1 MGQSITDSTTGSIRK
16 QDPAKMLPSKR
27 VSLFVILFLIPCV
40 VSFILPQ
47 PFRSLFESEAP
58 QSTERQSDLSD
69 QIIPVAIIA
78 FTASLFNSFVAMLFT
93 PQAATVNCT
102 YTGSNWHWGYEG
114 VYGAACWGTHYPACN
129 GVKQSPI
136 DIPAKYGG
144 LLPATEST
152 PLSMSGYAAVRF
164 GTFSNTGENYGK
176 YQMDRWYG
184 YYGYGHGYGYGK
196 RDAEEDDDR
205 VSNGIFKNNGH
216 TAQLDAISPLGAT
229 QGILSGGQLSANYQ
243 ILQLHFHW
251 GANDAQGSEHTVDGK
266 KYPLELHVVH
276 TKVGDPNP
284 VYNPKGLSVTG
295 FFFELDGDNTNTAL
309 APLTNALS
317 NITVSDS
324 QVSFAA
330 VGFSLVDLLKPVA
343 PIDGATRTSRYSTY
357 EGSLT
362 TPPCA
367 ESVEWINF
375 LTPLK
380 ISRAQLQ
387 AFRVLDDKHMKD
399 IVDNFRPPQP
409 LNGRTVRFWA

>member
-1 MGQSITDSTTGSIRK
+1 
-16 QDPAKMLPSKR
+16 MLPSKR

-40 VSFILPQ
+40 FSFILPQ
-47 PFRSLFESEAP
+47 PFRSLFESDAR
-58 QSTERQSDLSD
+58 QNTERQSDLDD

-78 FTASLFNSFVAMLFT
+78 FTASLFNSLVASLFA
-93 PQAATVNCT
+93 PQTTTSVDCT
-102 YTGSNWHWGYEG
+102 YTGSDWHWGYEG
-114 VYGAACWGTHYPACN
+114 VYGASCWGTHVPACN

-144 LLPATEST
+144 LFPGTETT

-164 GTFSNTGENYGK
+164 ATFSNTGENHGSF
-176 YQMDRWYG
+176 DRN
-184 YYGYGHGYGYGK
+184 
-196 RDAEEDDDR
+196 R
-205 VSNGIFKNNGH
+205 VTTGIFKNNGH
-216 TAQLDAISPLGAT
+216 TAQLDAVSPLGAT
-229 QGILSGGQLSANYQ
+229 QGILRGGQLGGDYQ

-251 GANDAQGSEHTVDGK
+251 GANDNQGSEHTVDGK
-266 KYPLELHVVH
+266 MYPLELHVVH
-276 TKVGDPNP
+276 VKVGEADP
-284 VYNPKGLSVTG
+284 VFTPKGLSVTG
-295 FFFELDGDNTNTAL
+295 FMFEVDGDNDNAAL
-309 APLTNALS
+309 APLTNALAQ
-317 NITVSDS
+317 IEVADS
-324 QVSFAA
+324 QVDFSA

-343 PIDGATRTSRYSTY
+343 PIDGAARSSRYSTY

-380 ISRAQLQ
+380 ISRAQLA
-387 AFRVLDDKHMKD
+387 AFRKIDDDKMKD